1 MSRHIDSFPA
11 PVAPKP
17 KKLIV
22 LSAPRTGTHGLYQA
36 LKVLGFK
43 PYHMVEVFA
52 NGADH
57 CRFMTEGLQASA
69 EGTFAPYFADPGD
82 GGDIDGR
89 AEFDKWFADYDM
101 WMVPWGYDC
110 SLANILLPPRVQIIV
125 EMPFFMVTEIVEAYP
140 DAKFLLTERDPDKW
154 AKSWLNTIGP
164 LTLKFSQFP
173 TNILKHFSPLSRN
186 MGVFAGV
193 NRRLYFKSD
202 KNDEVAHRN
211 LVAHYK
217 EYIAKVKEI
226 VPPAQLKVCRLE
238 DGFGWDEICPYLGVP
253 VPADTE
259 WPSRNQPEEFFT
271 ISDKALSTDHSKLTI
286 AASVLAPLVAVG
298 IWYARTEGRWLPKIF

>member
-1 MSRHIDSFPA
+1 MSRHIDSLPA
-11 PVAPKP
+11 PAAPKP

-57 CRFMTEGLQASA
+57 CRYMTEGLQASA
-69 EGTFAPYFADPGD
+69 EGTFAPYFADTGD
-82 GGDIDGR
+82 GGNLDGR
-89 AEFDKWFADYDM
+89 AEFDKWFADYD
-101 WMVPWGYDC
+101 
-110 SLANILLPPRVQIIV
+110 IIV
-125 EMPFFMVTEIVEAYP
+125 EMPFFMLTEVVEAYP

-164 LTLKFSQFP
+164 LTLQFSQFP

-217 EYIAKVKEI
+217 EYIAKVKSI

-253 VPADTE
+253 VPEDTE
-259 WPSRNQPEEFFT
+259 WPSRNQPEEFFA
-271 ISDKALSTDHSKLTI
+271 ISDKALRTGGQSKLAI

-298 IWYARTEGRWLPKIF
+298 IWYARTGGRGLPKLF